1 MSEHRKRSVVSRTSI
16 ISGVA
21 IGFVHAA
28 IAVLLWNQWFDSLG
42 EMLAVKPLN
51 GLYIALGMFFLG
63 FIPAMFYAGRKVVS
77 PAIIVAVLLVLS
89 VLGSW
94 MAGPVQAPRS
104 GPTPFG
110 LYILLWVGIVVLV
123 GIAGTLEARRNQ
135 RTTG

>member
-1 MSEHRKRSVVSRTSI
+1 MNEHQKQSLVSRISI

-21 IGFVHAA
+21 VGFVHAA
-28 IAVLLWNQWFDSLG
+28 IAVSLWNQWFDSLG
-42 EMLAVKPLN
+42 EMLAIKPLN
-51 GLYIALGMFFLG
+51 GLYVALGMFFLG

-110 LYILLWVGIVVLV
+110 LYILFWVGIVVLV
-123 GIAGTLEARRNQ
+123 GISGKVEARRKQ
-135 RTTG
+135 RATG